1 MLFDLLMEMCRVM
14 RLLDLSYS
22 DPCRNLA
29 LDEVLLE
36 GVAAGV
42 SPDTLRFWE
51 SPAVC
56 VVIGSSQQVHLAV
69 HESNCLCDGVPIL
82 RRCSAGGAVLQ
93 GPGSLNFALALSYE
107 HFPETAFLHASYDF
121 ILGSV
126 TAALHR
132 LGMRVGRQ
140 GISDL
145 AIGGMKCSGNAQR
158 RKRNA
163 CLHHGTLLY
172 RVEPGLMGRYLQEPE
187 DRPDYRGVRSHD
199 EFVQAAAVAPARLR
213 EVIREAFCPEAVPE
227 TLLPAEEA
235 DVERLVLEKYSSRE
249 WNYRR

>member
-1 MLFDLLMEMCRVM
+1 MGIGLIM
-14 RLLDLSYS
+14 RLLDFSYA

-36 GVAAGV
+36 MVASGAA
-42 SPDTLRFWE
+42 PDTLRFWE
-51 SPAVC
+51 SPAVF
-56 VVIGSSQQVHLAV
+56 VVIGSSQRVQLEA
-69 HESNCLCDGVPIL
+69 HESNCLRDGVPIL

-93 GPGSLNFALALSYE
+93 GPGSLNFALALSYK
-107 HFPETAFLHASYDF
+107 HFPETASLHASYDF
-121 ILGSV
+121 ILGRV
-126 TAALHR
+126 TAALCD
-132 LGMRVGRQ
+132 LGMQVERQ

-172 RVEPGLMGRYLQEPE
+172 GVEPGLMGRYLTEPE
-187 DRPDYRGVRSHD
+187 DRPDYRGVRGHD
-199 EFVQAAAVAPARLR
+199 EFVQAVAVAPARLR
-213 EVIREAFCPEAVPE
+213 EAIRRAFCPAALPE
-227 TLLPAEEA
+227 TVSSAEEA
-235 DVERLVLEKYSSRE
+235 DVERLALDKYNSRD

>member
-1 MLFDLLMEMCRVM
+1 LRCALFPDWETLPYDQFSPHQDIISQRIASLY
-14 RLLDLSYS
+14 RLPELS
-22 DPCRNLA
+22 RG
-29 LDEVLLE
+29 VL
-36 GVAAGV
+36 V
-42 SPDTLRFWE
+42 
-51 SPAVC
+51 
-56 VVIGSSQQVHLAV
+56 
-69 HESNCLCDGVPIL
+69 VPI
-82 RRCSAGGAVLQ
+82 
-93 GPGSLNFALALSYE
+93 
-107 HFPETAFLHASYDF
+107 T
-121 ILGSV
+121 
-126 TAALHR
+126 TALHR